1 MDAPVKLQAI
11 NQLQLILMWLHRVLW
26 PRVEEGESADSCCL
40 SVGSGQFITDAQPLT
55 SAPVLCL
62 GNATGWTNRLAVF
75 G

>member
-11 NQLQLILMWLHRVLW
+11 NQLQLILMRLNCVPWR
-26 PRVEEGESADSCCL
+26 RESAVSCCL

-55 SAPVLCL
+55 SAPVLSL
-62 GNATGWTNRLAVF
+62 GKAIGWTNRLAVF